1 MQIVARKQL
10 DLEYELSNQKWTE
23 ICRLSERSIS
33 DSREIKEKTNY
44 NERRDK
50 DCDSGERRLEG
61 EEGSRKNDNN

>member
-50 DCDSGERRLEG
+50 D
-61 EEGSRKNDNN
+61 